1 MKPHMNRDVFHT
13 KDVFFKRAAKIC
25 AAVRF
30 RPGPC
35 PKRFKSG
42 DTHLEVHAS
51 NVWNISI
58 IQHQSNFKGKVAFV
72 KQNRT
77 FSMTTLGYLINV
89 QQILLF
95 FGRNSYLHGLISS
108 YMFIYF

>member
-77 FSMTTLGYLINV
+77 FSMTTK
-89 QQILLF
+89 LLHIAVTDKLT
-95 FGRNSYLHGLISS
+95 S
-108 YMFIYF
+108 

>member
-30 RPGPC
+30 RPDPC

-77 FSMTTLGYLINV
+77 AGVVEPNAQGYAFAHPIF
-89 QQILLF
+89 QPQA
-95 FGRNSYLHGLISS
+95 R
-108 YMFIYF
+108 

>member
-1 MKPHMNRDVFHT
+1 MPSKFERILTTLCLCFGVDSQDRQHNLCRSFMKPHMNRDVFHT

-30 RPGPC
+30 CPGPC

-72 KQNRT
+72 K
-77 FSMTTLGYLINV
+77 
-89 QQILLF
+89 
-95 FGRNSYLHGLISS
+95 
-108 YMFIYF
+108 